1 VVLRQ
6 KKYHLFEF
14 HMQNQI
20 VTMVRPTAIR
30 IHSEIRTQHLDT
42 ANFFMDDTLP
52 CCCIKFGAQIHQT
65 FGYQGTTL
73 KSMSSAGLIKW

>member
-1 VVLRQ
+1 
-6 KKYHLFEF
+6 LFLS
-14 HMQNQI
+14 I
-20 VTMVRPTAIR
+20 P
-30 IHSEIRTQHLDT
+30 HSEIRTPHLDT